1 LAKGKLKGKTKKER
15 KKTMDDT
22 TSKTMHTVPKWDGK
36 AKTFQLW
43 WVRFMAFA
51 TVHRFSKAL
60 GAVRESAMPTS
71 EDAVIAEET
80 EEGKLQLKAKNRN
93 ANAIAQFTMAFITE
107 TAMSFIYEG
116 MIDPDWPGGLAYLV
130 VKAIKRKHMP
140 DDTVSK
146 VEKVE
151 LRRQLNGISMKKG
164 GDPAV
169 LGTQIASIKVRFNKP
184 GQAIDETEFIAV
196 VIAQVPA
203 IYTGVLTSEQ
213 LRHGIHLRLHHLFT
227 AMDMQW
233 RAMGGGKHEVD
244 DDGEIALVAAA
255 FQGVC
260 FICNKRGHRAHECP
274 NKKANGN
281 GNGKGNGYNGNVTTE
296 KATVIT
302 VTGTTEKDFAGQRAA
317 TVQNVDIAASPITW
331 SNSAGENPGMKTL
344 SPTGLRRRNR
354 RTPRWTKERH
364 QNSFCAVWKPKLS
377 KHNISFAA

>member
-1 LAKGKLKGKTKKER
+1 
-15 KKTMDDT
+15 MDDT
-22 TSKTMHTVPKWDGK
+22 VSNTMHTVPKWDGK

-151 LRRQLNGISMKKG
+151 LRRQLNGINMKKG

-281 GNGKGNGYNGNVTTE
+281 GNGKGNGNNGNGYNG
-296 KATVIT
+296 K
-302 VTGTTEKDFAGQRAA
+302 
-317 TVQNVDIAASPITW
+317 
-331 SNSAGENPGMKTL
+331 
-344 SPTGLRRRNR
+344 GLRGAARGDGPKCGHCGKPNHVEQQCWRKPGNENLK
-354 RTPRWTKERH
+354 PDWLKKKE
-364 QNSFCAVWKPKLS
+364 QANPSVDEGTSPELLLCCLEAETEQT
-377 KHNISFAA
+377 